1 MRFRRGF
8 ELIVYLAN
16 TKLSTI
22 MKSIQILALSSL
34 LFYFGCQE
42 NQNVS
47 KKTETT
53 TSNQN
58 ISKKI
63 IDLSHEFSKETIYW
77 VTAKEFEL
85 DTVFKGK
92 TDKGFYYSANNI
104 TTAEHGGTHIDAPIH
119 FAEGGQSVNE
129 IPLEKLIG
137 NAIKIDVSSKALN
150 NPDYLISIED
160 FTNWEKKHQQDI
172 PEGSIVLLETGY
184 SKYYPDKIKY
194 LGTDLR
200 GPEAVKLLHFPG
212 LSPEAS
218 EWLVKNRSI
227 NAIGLDTPSID
238 YGQSEYFKS
247 HVILLSENIP
257 AFENLTNLDQLPENN
272 FEIIALPMKIKGGSG
287 GPLRIVAIIN
297 N

>member
-1 MRFRRGF
+1 
-8 ELIVYLAN
+8 
-16 TKLSTI
+16 
-22 MKSIQILALSSL
+22 MKSIQLLFLFSL
-34 LFYFGCQE
+34 LFSFGCQE
-42 NQNVS
+42 KQN
-47 KKTETT
+47 ETKNVEAPIKQT
-53 TSNQN
+53 T
-58 ISKKI
+58 SKKI
-63 IDLSHEFSKETIYW
+63 VDLSHEFSKETIYW

-129 IPLEKLIG
+129 IPLEKLMG
-137 NAIKIDVSSKALN
+137 NAIKIDVSSKALH

-160 FTNWEKKHQQDI
+160 FINWEEKHQQEI
-172 PEGSIVLLETGY
+172 PKGSIVLLETGY
-184 SKYYPDKIKY
+184 SKYYPDKVKY

-212 LSPEAS
+212 LSSKAAD
-218 EWLVKNRSI
+218 WLVKNRNI

-257 AFENLTNLDQLPENN
+257 AFENLTNLDQLPTSN
-272 FEIIALPMKIKGGSG
+272 FEVIALPMKIKGGSG

-297 N
+297 H

>member
-1 MRFRRGF
+1 
-8 ELIVYLAN
+8 
-16 TKLSTI
+16 
-22 MKSIQILALSSL
+22 MKSVFFSL
-34 LFYFGCQE
+34 LIYNFLFFGCQE
-42 NQNVS
+42 NLKQSDEKILV
-47 KKTETT
+47 T
-53 TSNQN
+53 NQN
-58 ISKKI
+58 STKKI
-63 IDLSHEFSKETIYW
+63 IDLSHDFSKETIYW

-85 DTVFKGK
+85 DTVFKGE

-119 FAEGGQSVNE
+119 FAEGGQSVDE
-129 IPLEKLIG
+129 IPLEKLMG
-137 NAIKIDVSSKALN
+137 NAIKIDISSKALN
-150 NPDYLISIED
+150 NPDYLISIKD
-160 FTNWEKKHQQDI
+160 FTNWEEKHQQHI
-172 PEGSIVLLETGY
+172 SEGSIVLLETGY

-212 LSPEAS
+212 LSPEAA
-218 EWLVKNRSI
+218 EWLVKNRNI

-257 AFENLTNLDQLPENN
+257 AFENLTNLNQLPEIN

-287 GPLRIVAIIN
+287 GPLRVIAILN

>member
-1 MRFRRGF
+1 
-8 ELIVYLAN
+8 
-16 TKLSTI
+16 
-22 MKSIQILALSSL
+22 MKSIQILVLLSL
-34 LFYFGCQE
+34 LFSFGCQE
-42 NQNVS
+42 KQKGIN
-47 KKTETT
+47 KAETT
-53 TSNQN
+53 
-58 ISKKI
+58 SKKI

-129 IPLEKLIG
+129 IPLEKLMG
-137 NAIKIDVSSKALN
+137 NAIKIDISSKALN
-150 NPDYLISIED
+150 SPDYLISIED
-160 FTNWEKKHQQDI
+160 FTNWEKKHKQEI
-172 PEGSIVLLETGY
+172 PKGSIVLLETGY
-184 SKYYPDKIKY
+184 SKYYPDKVKY

-212 LSPEAS
+212 LSPQAA
-218 EWLVKNRSI
+218 EWLVKNRNI